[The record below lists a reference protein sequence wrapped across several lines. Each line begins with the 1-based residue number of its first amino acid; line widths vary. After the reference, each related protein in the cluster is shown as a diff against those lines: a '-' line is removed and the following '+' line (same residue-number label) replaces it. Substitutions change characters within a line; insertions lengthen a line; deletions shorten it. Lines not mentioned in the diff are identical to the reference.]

1 MNDYQSLI
9 SGSKVVL
16 VEFYASWC
24 PHCRRM
30 MPIVDDIKE
39 LLGNRVPVYQFDIDE
54 NESLADRMGA
64 DTVPT
69 FIIYRDGEE
78 VWRYSGEIDGN
89 ALYSKIEGFSN
100 EKRRHDILALS
111 RESRRPSHAGIQR
124 RQVQEY
130 DL

>member
-89 ALYSKIEGFSN
+89 A
-100 EKRRHDILALS
+100 RLS
-111 RESRRPSHAGIQR
+111 DC
-124 RQVQEY
+124 RQTR
-130 DL
+130 

>member
-9 SGSKVVL
+9 SESKVVL

-39 LLGNRVPVYQFDIDE
+39 LLGSRVPVYQFDIDE
-54 NESLADRMGA
+54 NSELADRVGA

-78 VWRYSGEIDGN
+78 AWRYSGEIDGN
-89 ALYSKIEGFSN
+89 ALYSKIECFM
-100 EKRRHDILALS
+100 K
-111 RESRRPSHAGIQR
+111 
-124 RQVQEY
+124 
-130 DL
+130 